1 MDDKMPAV
9 RFVGCLLL
17 FVALACGTAFAK
29 ARFSSPSSAAVGDQV
44 TAKAS
49 GLKPGRYALTL
60 AAAEQPVR
68 GAFCVKRLTRR
79 HAASG
84 GKLSL
89 TGTIPKRVTCYQ
101 GNGAKLGSVKVRP
114 GKYYLIVSVPNG
126 PTGSSGKFSFV
137 RHTLRITD

>member
-1 MDDKMPAV
+1 MPGV
-9 RFVGCLLL
+9 RFAAALLV

-29 ARFSSPSSAAVGDQV
+29 ARFSSPSSASVGDAV

-60 AAAEQPVR
+60 ALAEQPAR

-79 HAASG
+79 HAAVG

-101 GNGAKLGSVKVRP
+101 GNGAKLGTVKVTP
-114 GKYYLIVSVPNG
+114 GKYYLIVSVPYG
-126 PTGSSGKFSFV
+126 PTGSNGQFSFV
-137 RHTLRITD
+137 RHSLKIVKG